1 MLMEQKTSYI
11 SYAVFI
17 FALVIVLVNLTS
29 LFFPSLITTQIRGSS
44 IDTNPFE
51 TSSWITPVLSA
62 NLILLAIGI
71 LYHKKIL
78 PQLIRKALKFIFKF
92 EVSRNVAIFVVVA
105 ILFGYI
111 GWAMDE
117 VSVYE
122 GLKWGDF
129 DHVEKIVE
137 KWPKTG
143 GPLKGI
149 ENLHV
154 KNFLLKISV
163 EVFQNIRI
171 MPFLASISLLLLTY
185 FFTVKITH
193 KRFAGIVAMLILVQ
207 SSTFYNFDTI
217 ATYSN
222 FWGLFYL
229 LSLYLIYKKWYLSP
243 ISYIASIF
251 SKPLTIAFVPLSLFF
266 VFRAEIPKKIKIRTM
281 IIYSV
286 LLAILA
292 TIMLSG
298 GTAIGNTAPFN
309 SDDFW
314 AGFTIWSFQLRTDGL
329 FLVFILPLTVG
340 LFLTSRKGFLQA
352 DSILFLI
359 AGIIFAIPL
368 LAALTYFNVH
378 PYRFVP
384 LVVFF
389 AVGVGTLLSQR
400 KIIQSA

>member
-1 MLMEQKTSYI
+1 MLKEQKTSYI

-17 FALVIVLVNLTS
+17 FALVVVLVNLTS

-78 PQLIRKALKFIFKF
+78 PELIRKALKFIFKF

-143 GPLKGI
+143 GPFKAI

-281 IIYSV
+281 IIYSA

-298 GTAIGNTAPFN
+298 GSDIGGTAPFN

-314 AGFTIWSFQLRTDGL
+314 AGFTIWSFQLRSDGL

-352 DSILFLI
+352 DSMLFLI

>member
-1 MLMEQKTSYI
+1 
-11 SYAVFI
+11 
-17 FALVIVLVNLTS
+17 
-29 LFFPSLITTQIRGSS
+29 
-44 IDTNPFE
+44 
-51 TSSWITPVLSA
+51 
-62 NLILLAIGI
+62 
-71 LYHKKIL
+71 
-78 PQLIRKALKFIFKF
+78 
-92 EVSRNVAIFVVVA
+92 
-105 ILFGYI
+105 
-111 GWAMDE
+111 
-117 VSVYE
+117 
-122 GLKWGDF
+122 
-129 DHVEKIVE
+129 
-137 KWPKTG
+137 
-143 GPLKGI
+143 
-149 ENLHV
+149 
-154 KNFLLKISV
+154 
-163 EVFQNIRI
+163 

-185 FFTVKITH
+185 FFTVKITN

-281 IIYSV
+281 IIYSA

-298 GTAIGNTAPFN
+298 GSDIGGTAPFN
-309 SDDFW
+309 LDDFW
-314 AGFTIWSFQLRTDGL
+314 AGFTVWSFQLRTDGL

-352 DSILFLI
+352 DSMLFLI
-359 AGIIFAIPL
+359 AGIILAIPL